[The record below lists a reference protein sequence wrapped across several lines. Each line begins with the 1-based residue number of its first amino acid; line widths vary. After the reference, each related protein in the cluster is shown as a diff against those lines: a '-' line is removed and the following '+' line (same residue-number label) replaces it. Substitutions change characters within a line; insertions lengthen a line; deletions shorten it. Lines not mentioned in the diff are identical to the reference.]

1 MKEEKICPR
10 CGLKYSYIDKKRVG
24 DQTYLYAV
32 HYLKLGGKRR
42 IRKCYLGPEDKY
54 IYVSKLHEFSL
65 RGPVDRLRI
74 LKYLRSLKG
83 IILARKD
90 ELDPS
95 TRREIVGIVE
105 EIKEVLEGSSP

>member
-10 CGLKYSYIDKKRVG
+10 CGLRYSYIERRRVG
-24 DQTYLYAV
+24 DQVYLLAV
-32 HYLKLGGKRR
+32 HYTFNKGRR
-42 IRKCYLGPEDKY
+42 KVRKCYLGPEGDY
-54 IYVSKLHEFSL
+54 IYVSRLHEFTL
-65 RGPVDRLRI
+65 RGPVDKLRI

-105 EIKEVLEGSSP
+105 EIKEALEGSS